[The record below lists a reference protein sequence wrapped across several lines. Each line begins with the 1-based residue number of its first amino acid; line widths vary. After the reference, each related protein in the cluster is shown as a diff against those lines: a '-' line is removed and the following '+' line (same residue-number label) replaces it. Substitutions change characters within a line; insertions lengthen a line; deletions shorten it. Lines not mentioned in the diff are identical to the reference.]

1 MDYFNYQDGVLCA
14 ENVPVPDIAAAHG
27 TPCFI
32 YSRATLERHWQAFDA
47 ALAGIDHL
55 VCYAVKANSN
65 LAVLNVLARLGSGF
79 DIVSVGELERV
90 LVAGGDPQRVVFSGV
105 GKRADEMRRALEVGI
120 YCFNIESEAELELLN
135 QVAGEVGVTAPVSIR
150 VNPDVDAGTHP
161 YISTGLKE
169 NKFGIDINRVPE
181 VYARAVSL
189 PHLDVRGVDCH
200 IGSQLTETAPF
211 LDALDRVLAL
221 VEQLLAQGVAISHLD
236 LGGGLGIRYRDETPP
251 LPDEYATALRE
262 RLGETELT
270 ILIEPGR
277 AIAGNAGILVTRV
290 EYLKH
295 TEHKDFAVVD
305 AAMNDLMRP
314 ALYNAWQEIVPV
326 VPREGEARQYDVVG
340 PVCETGDFLG
350 KDRELT
356 LAPADLL
363 AVRSAGAYGFSMS
376 SNYNSR
382 PRAAEI
388 MVDQAQIHL
397 VREREA
403 VAELFAHEH
412 VLPWMKRDETS
423 K

>member
-1 MDYFNYQDGVLCA
+1 
-14 ENVPVPDIAAAHG
+14 
-27 TPCFI
+27 
-32 YSRATLERHWQAFDA
+32 
-47 ALAGIDHL
+47 
-55 VCYAVKANSN
+55 
-65 LAVLNVLARLGSGF
+65 
-79 DIVSVGELERV
+79 
-90 LVAGGDPQRVVFSGV
+90 
-105 GKRADEMRRALEVGI
+105 
-120 YCFNIESEAELELLN
+120 
-135 QVAGEVGVTAPVSIR
+135 
-150 VNPDVDAGTHP
+150 
-161 YISTGLKE
+161 
-169 NKFGIDINRVPE
+169 
-181 VYARAVSL
+181 L
-189 PHLDVRGVDCH
+189 PN
-200 IGSQLTETAPF
+200 
-211 LDALDRVLAL
+211 
-221 VEQLLAQGVAISHLD
+221 
-236 LGGGLGIRYRDETPP
+236 
-251 LPDEYATALRE
+251 EYATALRE
-262 RLGETELT
+262 RLGETDLT